1 LLAEVTD
8 VKADAH
14 NGNSNKSTNFN
25 VGAFLSF

>member
-1 LLAEVTD
+1 VTD

-14 NGNSNKSTNFN
+14 NGNSNKSINFN

>member
-1 LLAEVTD
+1 

-14 NGNSNKSTNFN
+14 NGNTNKSVNFN